1 MAIPKEIDDIYKDV
15 LKTPMG
21 PFEQMDV
28 VGLDVALAIEEH
40 YAECRNDLP
49 TQPREL
55 LEQMIQQRKLGV
67 KSGEGFYKY

>member
-1 MAIPKEIDDIYKDV
+1 LLQPKGVASSKKINNIYKYV

-28 VGLDVALAIEEH
+28 VGLDIALAIEEH

-49 TQPREL
+49 
-55 LEQMIQQRKLGV
+55 
-67 KSGEGFYKY
+67 S